1 MSTRGDAPHTAIEMP
16 SDDQVDGSQ
25 LQQKPIP
32 QKTRLQRWKEH
43 GDQKL
48 GDSLLTFIL
57 YWTAF
62 ATGVLDATT
71 YADFRTFA
79 SNQTGN
85 TILLTLA
92 IVGTV
97 PVQIG
102 LTGASLGAYILFSF
116 VCGRLGH
123 HFGERKRSWL
133 LVSSILQ
140 ISLLI
145 VALILVHIWGIQYG
159 YVTDRRGWAVM
170 FFLAAS
176 SGVQVAMA
184 RTVGISEVPTAMLSS
199 PLVDLLTDPN
209 LFRFPSHPAAVPR
222 NRRAIYIVSII
233 SGSFVGACAHRY
245 AGTECAI
252 YVAVGI
258 KVCVAVWVTLAKSPM
273 RFCMC
278 LRGNQGRG

>member
-1 MSTRGDAPHTAIEMP
+1 MSRIVEDGP
-16 SDDQVDGSQ
+16 SC
-25 LQQKPIP
+25 
-32 QKTRLQRWKEH
+32 
-43 GDQKL
+43 
-48 GDSLLTFIL
+48 F
-57 YWTAF
+57 
-62 ATGVLDATT
+62 
-71 YADFRTFA
+71 
-79 SNQTGN
+79 
-85 TILLTLA
+85 
-92 IVGTV
+92 
-97 PVQIG
+97 
-102 LTGASLGAYILFSF
+102 
-116 VCGRLGH
+116 
-123 HFGERKRSWL
+123 SWL
-133 LVSSILQ
+133 LRLGFRLQ
-140 ISLLI
+140 WWGLI
-145 VALILVHIWGIQYG
+145 GNYHTWIVFSFRVIADCTHAYTSQ
-159 YVTDRRGWAVM
+159 
-170 FFLAAS
+170 
-176 SGVQVAMA
+176 A